1 MTRLRAWADWPE
13 RALRR
18 GLALLESQLAL
29 IALCLVIGAIAAAI
43 AWWDSSDTIR
53 NFALIVAGAA
63 GFPLVIWRSRVA
75 DRQAAT
81 AEKALLD
88 TRFDRAVQM
97 IESTLPTVRDAARMR
112 IAEIG
117 RRYHQDYGKEAMLLL
132 DDEFDVE
139 EMADDDR

>member
-1 MTRLRAWADWPE
+1 MTRLRTAADWPE

-18 GLALLESQLAL
+18 GLAVLESQLAL
-29 IALCLVIGAIAAAI
+29 IALCLVAAAIAAAV
-43 AWWDSSDTIR
+43 AWWDSSDTLR

-75 DRQAAT
+75 DRQAET

-97 IESTLPTVRDAARMR
+97 LESPLSTVRDAGRMR
-112 IAEIG
+112 IAEIA
-117 RRYHQDYGKEAMLLL
+117 RRYHRDYGEEAMLLL

-139 EMADDDR
+139 EVADDDR